1 MTLVDRT
8 LDPSAA
14 EDFLVMEASGWKGR
28 EGGLALT
35 RRPATVSWFRE
46 WHPIW
51 VASGRLTILALNVGS
66 VSVAMQYYVRANEG
80 LFCFR
85 IAFDDA
91 YAKYKPGAMLMSM
104 ALSHLRDH
112 TDAEWVDSST
122 DAGNTFF
129 FGMLPERRTIS
140 TILIGTGGIVDRSLV
155 SALPTMT
162 KLVVAEKRVRKRLAR
177 SRST

>member
-8 LDPSAA
+8 SDPAAA

-35 RRPATVSWFRE
+35 RRPATVAWFRE
-46 WHPIW
+46 WHPVW
-51 VASGRLTILALNVGS
+51 VANGRLTILALNVGS
-66 VSVAMQYYVRANEG
+66 VCVAMQYYVRAGEG

-91 YAKYKPGAMLMSM
+91 YGKYKPGAMLMSM
-104 ALSHLRDH
+104 ALNHLRDH
-112 TDAEWVDSST
+112 TDAAWVDSAT
-122 DAGNTFF
+122 DPGNTFLL
-129 FGMLPERRTIS
+129 GMLPERRTVS
-140 TILIGTGGIVDRSLV
+140 TILIGTGGVVDRSLV
-155 SALPTMT
+155 SALPMMT
-162 KLVVAEKRVRKRLAR
+162 KVVVAGKQARKRLAR